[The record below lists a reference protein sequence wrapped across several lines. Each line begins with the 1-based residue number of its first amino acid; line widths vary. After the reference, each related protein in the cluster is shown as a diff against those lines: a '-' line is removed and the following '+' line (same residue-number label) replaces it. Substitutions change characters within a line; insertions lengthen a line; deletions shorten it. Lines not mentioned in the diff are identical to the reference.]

1 MICYKQLDGSR
12 RMNRTLTIL
21 LALLCVSITTSAQI
35 ALKVGVS
42 GLRMQQTLAGGPVA
56 FLIRA
61 AVTPTVILGLALYGL
76 SVSLWLIVLAK
87 SDVSYAYP
95 FVGLGFV
102 FTAVY
107 AAMVLHEPMGFWRVS
122 GIVLIV
128 LGVGFVSRS

>member
-1 MICYKQLDGSR
+1 
-12 RMNRTLTIL
+12 MNRTLTIL
-21 LALLCVSITTSAQI
+21 LTLLCVSITTSAQI
-35 ALKVGVS
+35 TLKVGVS
-42 GLRMQQTLAGGPVA
+42 GLRMQQTLADSPLA

-61 AVTPTVILGLALYGL
+61 LLNPTVILGLALYGL
-76 SVSLWLIVLAK
+76 SVGLWLIVLAK

-107 AAMVLHEPMGFWRVS
+107 AATALHEPMGLWRVS
-122 GIVLIV
+122 GIALIV